1 MAMDPLLAAET
12 LPRLADLA
20 MRRAVATAV
29 SSGRNASLR
38 GLVDDALV
46 RFERLVQSKAR
57 DGVRPAL
64 LFAQRD
70 RMLIGIRAFLGTRAA
85 ARLFS
90 LRRRDLIAA
99 GNAAAPFDIV
109 ARGRDGRLHGIV
121 LRSVPRDGRR
131 LELYRRVRA
140 AASQR
145 RVGEAITTVTVCD
158 LNGGKARTLKLLAHV
173 PLRAA

>member
-1 MAMDPLLAAET
+1 MAMDPLLAVET

-29 SSGRNASLR
+29 AAGRSASLR

-70 RMLIGIRAFLGTRAA
+70 RMLVGIRVFLGTRAA

-90 LRRRDLIAA
+90 LRRRDVIVA
-99 GNAAAPFDIV
+99 GYAAAPFDIV
-109 ARGRDGRLHGIV
+109 ARGRDGRLHGVV
-121 LRSVPRDGRR
+121 LCSVPRDGRR
-131 LELYRRVRA
+131 LELYRRIRA
-140 AASQR
+140 AAAQR
-145 RVGEAITTVTVCD
+145 RAGEPITTVTVCD
-158 LNGGKARTLKLLAHV
+158 LNGGRARTLKISAHAA
-173 PLRAA
+173 LRAA